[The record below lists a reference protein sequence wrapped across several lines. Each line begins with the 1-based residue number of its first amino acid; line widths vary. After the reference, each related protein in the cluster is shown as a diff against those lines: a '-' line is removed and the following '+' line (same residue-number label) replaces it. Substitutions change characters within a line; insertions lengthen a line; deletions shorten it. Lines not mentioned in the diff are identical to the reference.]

1 MKKKFLR
8 SLSVLFFCF
17 LMLGTNL
24 FAAREL
30 LVLPANQTWVSK
42 STTRTGKYSDVT
54 ARLFKVFPYD
64 NRDDDFTRIQARLT
78 SSNGTAISK
87 VYTLY
92 ETANVP
98 TAIKLNEGTLDNTNI
113 RMQFRGNNPNYAA
126 YADVFYNGR

>member
-78 SSNGTAISK
+78 YSNGTAISK

-113 RMQFRGNNPNYAA
+113 RIQFRGNNPNYAA